1 MDRRTFVKGSAAA
14 VGAASLPGKLYAAA
28 EAPTKIRFGTAVGM
42 SGLFVDGSKSTTISQ
57 YDLWAKRINDAGGLM
72 LSKYNKKAPVEIVYY
87 DGRFDIN
94 ETTKLTE
101 KLILDDKVDM
111 MLAPW
116 GTAWNIASAPIT
128 NKYEYPVIYTTAGDW
143 FSTPRPMTG
152 LMLSGRFLSRTN
164 WSSL

>member
-1 MDRRTFVKGSAAA
+1 
-14 VGAASLPGKLYAAA
+14 
-28 EAPTKIRFGTAVGM
+28 M

-57 YDLWAKRINDAGGLM
+57 YDLWPKRINDAGGLM

-128 NKYEYPVIYTTAGDW
+128 NKYEYPVIYTTAGD
-143 FSTPRPMTG
+143 SVLTPRPMIG
-152 LMLSGRFLSRTN
+152 PMHSGRFRSRTN
-164 WSSL
+164 WSASDPLACADEEGREDQGACRGYQYRHRAGRRNGQRLR

>member
-1 MDRRTFVKGSAAA
+1 MERRTFIKGSAAA
-14 VGAASLPGKLYAAA
+14 VGAATVPRKLCAAA

-57 YDLWAKRINDAGGLM
+57 YDLWAKRVNVAGGLM
-72 LSKYNKKAPVEIVYY
+72 LAKYNKKVPVEIVYY

-116 GTAWNIASAPIT
+116 GTAWNIAPAPIP
-128 NKYEYPVIYTTAGDW
+128 NKYEYPVIYTPARA
-143 FSTPRPMTG
+143 PI
-152 LMLSGRFLSRTN
+152 
-164 WSSL
+164 